1 MKIIFDETLFVP
13 KNVTES
19 LNESLVIYLI
29 KKHNNNMELVNY
41 TITDLQT
48 NILSIKLNY
57 SDP

>member
-1 MKIIFDETLFVP
+1 MKIIFNETLFVP

>member
-13 KNVTES
+13 GNVTES
-19 LNESLVIYLI
+19 LNESLAIYLI
-29 KKHNNNMELVNY
+29 NKHTNNMELVNY